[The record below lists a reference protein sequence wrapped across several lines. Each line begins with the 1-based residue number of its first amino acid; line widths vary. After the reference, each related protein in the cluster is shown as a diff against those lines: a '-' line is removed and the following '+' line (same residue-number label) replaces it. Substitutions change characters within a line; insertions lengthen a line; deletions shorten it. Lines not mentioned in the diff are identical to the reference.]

1 VRAAL
6 EGEVL
11 LPNPVHPN
19 RSLTAAG

>member
-19 RSLTAAG
+19 GSLTAAG